1 VTVSIADIDRWDPG
15 DVREVFHAT
24 RSRAEAA
31 FEAADGIAAL
41 PAFGSW
47 GGDASEAAKNAND
60 QLRKDLDAHG
70 NEALAVAKAAQAA
83 ADDMEQVKSDLAQL
97 EADAADAGFEI
108 DGVSNQVIPGPA
120 LQASMVNLI
129 AAEAQ
134 REELQARLNGILV
147 EAARVDEE
155 LARAINMA
163 TGAEPIP
170 DSAHDN
176 RPEIQDALS
185 RPMPDDPK
193 QFRDLWEK
201 LTPEEKDW
209 LYSHDH
215 NIGNHPGMP
224 FDPAD
229 HLGRDHFNRLHLNE
243 LMKQFQGNVDQL
255 QQRYDALARQAY
267 MGDHSGETA
276 NALAALGP
284 QLQAARHQLDGYKA
298 VNAAINPPKST
309 PGHPNPDGDIPRY
322 LGLLDDQGHAA
333 VSLQNP
339 DLAKKDATFV
349 PGTGQDTNA
358 FEGSNE
364 KSIRMYRAALAADKS
379 LMPGDVS
386 VTTWM
391 GYDRP
396 MNIPEA
402 GFTQPA
408 TSGAGS
414 LDAFQDGLRAS
425 HVGAPSLNTV
435 IGHSYGSTV
444 VGAAANGGHHL
455 DANSV
460 IAVGSPGM
468 LVPHAGDLNLDPG
481 AGVYATRAVNDVI
494 TFATD
499 TTLGPDPIAQAFG
512 ATGLMADPGPSLD
525 PYGIFPSVEAHSS
538 YWNPGNVA
546 LRNMGA
552 VIAGAPPPV
561 IGYPSG

>member
-1 VTVSIADIDRWDPG
+1 MPITLADIDRWDPAAVR
-15 DVREVFHAT
+15 DVSTALGKRGASADEVKAGL
-24 RSRAEAA
+24 SKLPL
-31 FEAADGIAAL
+31 IA
-41 PAFGSW
+41 SW
-47 GGDASEAAKNAND
+47 QGTGGDAARAALDKLSTHLAAHADEMASVASATSKSADEIERVRASLQRIYDDARTEGFDIDRTTGAVTPLDKGKVGDPLYALQQADLETRISQVLADAN
-60 QLRKDLDAHG
+60 
-70 NEALAVAKAAQAA
+70 
-83 ADDMEQVKSDLAQL
+83 
-97 EADAADAGFEI
+97 AADA
-108 DGVSNQVIPGPA
+108 D
-120 LQASMVNLI
+120 
-129 AAEAQ
+129 
-134 REELQARLNGILV
+134 
-147 EAARVDEE
+147 
-155 LARAINMA
+155 LARAVTMAGNDA
-163 TGAEPIP
+163 TGPSEDRP
-170 DSAHDN
+170 DVRA
-176 RPEIQDALS
+176 ALS
-185 RPMPDDPK
+185 QPLPEDPK
-193 QFRDLWEK
+193 QFHDLWDK
-201 LTPEEKDW
+201 LTPEEKEW
-209 LYSHDH
+209 LYSQDH

-229 HLGRDHFNRLHLNE
+229 HLGKDHYNRLHLDE
-243 LMKQFQGNVDQL
+243 LMKQSQANVDQL
-255 QQRYDALARQAY
+255 QQQYDELARKAY
-267 MGDHSGETA
+267 MGDHSSETA
-276 NALAALGP
+276 NALATLGP
-284 QLQAARHQLDGYKA
+284 ELQAAEHQLDGYKA

-309 PGHPNPDGDIPRY
+309 PGHPNPDSDIPRY

-339 DLAKKDATFV
+339 DLAKKGATFV

-386 VTTWM
+386 LTTWM

-425 HVGAPSLNTV
+425 HVGDPSLNTV

-444 VGAAANGGHHL
+444 VGAAASGGHHL
-455 DANSV
+455 DANNV

-468 LVPHAGDLNLDPG
+468 LVQHAGDLNLDPG
-481 AGVYATRAVNDVI
+481 AGVYATRAANDVI

-525 PYGIFPSVEAHSS
+525 TYGIFPSVDAHSS